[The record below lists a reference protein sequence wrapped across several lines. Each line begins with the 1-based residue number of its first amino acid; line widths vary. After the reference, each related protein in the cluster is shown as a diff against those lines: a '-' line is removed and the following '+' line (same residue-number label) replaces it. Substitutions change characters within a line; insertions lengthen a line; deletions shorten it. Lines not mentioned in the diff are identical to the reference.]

1 MNTRLGI
8 PPFKIRT
15 IVRETKLTLSVSFPL
30 ALFLPLCAFA
40 ESQSVV
46 SSVVREWENVTP
58 EQRERYRNREEEFS
72 SERGR
77 EGDSMKEDGDG
88 RG

>member
-1 MNTRLGI
+1 MNAKVT
-8 PPFKIRT
+8 PPQLKIRT
-15 IVRETKLTLSVSFPL
+15 TAKETKMTFVSFPL
-30 ALFLPLCAFA
+30 PFLPPSCTFA
-40 ESQSVV
+40 ESKGVA

-58 EQRERYRNREEEFS
+58 EKRERYRNREEELS

-77 EGDSMKEDGDG
+77 EGDSMEEDGDE